1 MIVASIVVSG
11 LFLAG
16 VIALSAQ
23 ETTQRQRPERQRP
36 QTQQGQDQ
44 SQSRRQRTPQQ
55 GQDQGQ
61 DRRQRT
67 PMNPETFRT
76 NYLER
81 IKTTLKAS
89 DKEWEV
95 IKPRLEKVNELSRQG
110 RMGGMMRGGGSTM
123 GSAPRP
129 GQRQPSAGQTGTT
142 SANAPTRELSP
153 IQKATTELR
162 TLLQN
167 EKASPG
173 EVNAKLKALR
183 AAKKAQSAEL
193 VRAQEALKEILTPL
207 QEAQLVIMG
216 ILE

>member
-1 MIVASIVVSG
+1 MQYRKMIVASIVMSG

-44 SQSRRQRTPQQ
+44 
-55 GQDQGQ
+55 GQE
-61 DRRQRT
+61 RRQRT
-67 PMNPETFRT
+67 PMNPEAFRA

-95 IKPRLEKVNELSRQG
+95 IKPRLEKVSELSRQA
-110 RMGGMMRGGGSTM
+110 RMGNMMRGGGGTM
-123 GSAPRP
+123 GNAPRP
-129 GQRQPSAGQTGTT
+129 GQRQPSAGQTNTT
-142 SANAPTRELSP
+142 SANAPARELSP
-153 IQKATTELR
+153 VQKATNELR

-167 EKASPG
+167 ENPPAG
-173 EVNAKLKALR
+173 EINAKLKALR
-183 AAKKAQSAEL
+183 AAKKTQNAEL
-193 VRAQEALKEILTPL
+193 VQAQEALKEILTPQ